1 MFFISK
7 RHDDFHVN
15 FLKYMCACGQVFA
28 GFNVEVVRGQLD
40 ELITKTSK
48 HEDALPPSAGTT
60 TRTGQS
66 GGDQARPG
74 VPVFDTTLLSGMVK
88 SSVISSNNGR
98 NLKEAD
104 CSVDTTPIL
113 VSSTRFPLL
122 EGCLAPTVVDDVL
135 LYTSGTA
142 GIAYV
147 ESSDTSTVRIR

>member
-74 VPVFDTTLLSGMVK
+74 VPVFDITLLSGMVK
-88 SSVISSNNGR
+88 SSVIS
-98 NLKEAD
+98 A
-104 CSVDTTPIL
+104 I
-113 VSSTRFPLL
+113 
-122 EGCLAPTVVDDVL
+122 
-135 LYTSGTA
+135 TA
-142 GIAYV
+142 GICRRRIAL
-147 ESSDTSTVRIR
+147 SIPHRSWCPLLGSPFWKAALPPPWSTKFCGTHRARQELRMWNRATLLP